1 MVPKPV
7 WERPEV
13 RTYDPNAKTDAPL
26 PTDLPE
32 SAKTSSTVSGRWW
45 KTEHHATTRAQ
56 SGKKDAQQQDKAWK
70 AREERRKREEAVK
83 KLERSVFNCTLA
95 CMNLYSA
102 DDKCCC
108 SSRARAPPKQRDQ
121 GGKDCRYRTQEADQ
135 QGAQGEGGREA
146 PPAADGSKGK

>member
-45 KTEHHATTRAQ
+45 KTEHAATTRAQ

-83 KLERSVFNCTLA
+83 KLERSVACSILWPAYTCAELTTISARLA
-95 CMNLYSA
+95 L
-102 DDKCCC
+102 
-108 SSRARAPPKQRDQ
+108 APHPTQRDQ
-121 GGKDCRYRTQEADQ
+121 GGKDCRHRTQEADQ

-146 PPAADGSKGK
+146 PPAADGSKG